1 MPGTSKRPLRNHVGD
16 PTRHLAKDILLNR
29 LHEIRLES
37 ARKAQKKY
45 EAPKPRY
52 HGGGPAPRRRAKP
65 MTRRKSLWKQL
76 QSFFT
81 RKRK

>member
-1 MPGTSKRPLRNHVGD
+1 MPRNNSHGD
-16 PTRHLAKDILLNR
+16 PTKHLAAAVQAALAA
-29 LHEIRLES
+29 EAS
-37 ARKAQKKY
+37 KKPKSPP
-45 EAPKPRY
+45 PKPRY
-52 HGGGPAPRRRAKP
+52 HGGGPAPKRRAKP